1 MYSNPEEVREYEL
14 QKELQKTKREM
25 RRQKRDI
32 DDLQFEHGRLHSAV
46 MWIVS
51 AAVLA
56 FLVWL
61 YMSTMVS

>member
-1 MYSNPEEVREYEL
+1 MYSSPEEVREYEL

-32 DDLQFEHGRLHSAV
+32 DDLQFEHSRLHYTV
-46 MWIVS
+46 MYIVS
-51 AAVLA
+51 LAALA

-61 YMSTMVS
+61 YMSTMM